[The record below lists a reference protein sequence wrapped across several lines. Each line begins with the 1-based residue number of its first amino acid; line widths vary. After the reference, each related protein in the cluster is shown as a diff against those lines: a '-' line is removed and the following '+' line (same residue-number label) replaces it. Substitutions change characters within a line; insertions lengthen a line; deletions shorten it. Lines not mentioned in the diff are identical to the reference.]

1 MVLGLAAE
9 PLHRWLGHVTHRPR
23 LSERGGLE
31 MLTSRIQARNLTESN
46 GARLAGAVSCVR
58 DNVVSSRPD
67 LRCPPAIPAIGG
79 GGMGD
84 RSAYKSPPPARRA
97 RLYDARLHERD
108 ACGIGFVADLHGRP
122 SRAMVERALCGLER
136 LRHRG
141 AVAAD
146 ARTGDGAGLLLPIDQ
161 EFYAA
166 PGGGNGRL
174 GLAMA
179 FLPAD
184 RDQAKA
190 AMVAIERALAAEGLE
205 LERWRTVP
213 VDPEA
218 LGDQA
223 RASMPA
229 IEQAVFRAP
238 GVDDEEAE
246 RRCLRAG
253 RRAVTDAHTAGAPLY
268 LASCS
273 TRTVT
278 YKALC
283 AADQLAAFYADLAD
297 ERLRAPFT
305 VFHQRYST
313 NTTPS
318 WERAQPFRFLCHNGE
333 INTLEG
339 NRAWMRAREGSLGAA
354 ALAGPDGADP
364 EELLRPV
371 LDPGGSDSAMLDNAV
386 ELLVR
391 GGRDVRHALAM
402 LVPAAVEHDPRA
414 SRELR
419 DFYRYHAC
427 LTEPWDGPA
436 GLVFTD
442 GRLVGATLDRNG
454 LRPLRYEVCEDG
466 LVVCASEVG
475 AIDLA
480 GHGAVR
486 RGRLGPGQML
496 CVDPNARRASATH
509 SSMGDRP
516 DEGDMRAAHARPAFA
531 GAGLQTDEDIKRAL
545 ASSRPWSRWLATH
558 LREASSGEPM
568 PAPEEDLTAAQVAF
582 GFTREL
588 ISTVLRPMATG
599 GKEPTASMGDDTP
612 PAPLA
617 ATLRPVSHF
626 LRQRFAQVTNPPID
640 HLRERHVLSRRTLL
654 GPRAALLAE
663 LPGAASLVE
672 LETFLLTPDGV
683 ERLLDATGLPR
694 DEAGQAGPVSG
705 HAAGGEPGAVLAF
718 TARALDASWP
728 VDDGPAGLR
737 AACRR
742 LGDEAEAAVR
752 DGAGLLVV
760 RDQAG
765 GDGSGRAPVPA
776 LLAIGAVQ
784 HRLVRAGLATRAS
797 LVADTCEPVDAH
809 HAAALLGYGAGA
821 ICPRLGL
828 ATAAGL
834 TKDGDTAA
842 AQARY
847 LHAVEEGVFKVMS
860 KMGISTLDSYRGAQI
875 FEAVGFDEL
884 GADVLARHAAAGAE
898 AARLDNPG
906 WFKHRPGGE
915 YHATNPEVMQAL
927 HHTVR
932 EDAEMRGSKRGAH
945 LLQQAVK
952 GGTFERYQH
961 FAKVV
966 NERRPAAL
974 RDLLEM
980 EPAGPPVPLD
990 EVEPAEGILR
1000 RFSTA
1005 AMSLGSLSPEAHES
1019 LAIALNRV
1027 GGRSNSGEGGEDPA
1041 RLGTERGSA
1050 IKQVA
1055 SGRFGVTPEYL
1066 ASAVEL
1072 QIKIA
1077 QGSKPGEGG
1086 QLPGHK
1092 VSRYIAKLRHTQPGV
1107 ALISPP
1113 PHHDIYSIEDLAQL
1127 VFDLKQANA
1136 SADVTVKLVAEA
1148 GVGTVAAGVVKS
1160 LADVVTISGTDGGT
1174 GASPLS
1180 SIKHGGAPWELGLAE
1195 TQQALVA
1202 NDLRSRCRVR
1212 VDGGLKTG
1220 RDVLLAALL
1229 GADEFGFGTAAL
1241 LAEGCL
1247 MVRTCHQDNCPVG
1260 IATQRPD
1267 LRAKFSG
1274 TPEMVVHYLEYVAQ
1288 EVRELLAGLG
1298 LRSLDEA
1305 VGRVDLLAQ
1314 RTTGDPRAD
1323 RLDLTPLLAAGEPGA
1338 PRAFVAPAPIQR
1350 PRSALGDRVFEEA
1363 MPGLIRGDLVHLSYP
1378 IANTDRSVG
1387 ARLGVAV
1394 GAAFGSRPPAGRAR
1408 IEFEGT
1414 AGQSFGAFLA
1424 PGIDLRLTGAVNDYA
1439 GKGMGG
1445 GRMVVRGPA
1454 DDAGDPVLI
1463 GNTALYGAT
1472 RGELFCAGRAGERFA
1487 VRNSGATA
1495 VVEGVGDHGGEYM
1508 TGGSVI
1514 VLGPVGRNLGAGM
1527 TGGELFLYDPDGSA
1541 LERLNDEL
1549 VLPHRPDEIEL
1560 VFLRE
1565 LVSAHAELTGSAV
1578 AAALLEDWEQAA
1590 TAFWRVAPRAE
1601 VAAIE
1606 RAHEGTA

>member
-1 MVLGLAAE
+1 
-9 PLHRWLGHVTHRPR
+9 
-23 LSERGGLE
+23 
-31 MLTSRIQARNLTESN
+31 
-46 GARLAGAVSCVR
+46 
-58 DNVVSSRPD
+58 
-67 LRCPPAIPAIGG
+67 
-79 GGMGD
+79 MGD
-84 RSAYKSPPPARRA
+84 RSDCSASRHRLPGRRTP
-97 RLYDARLHERD
+97 LYDARRDERD
-108 ACGIGFVADLHGRP
+108 ACGIGFVADVEGRW
-122 SRAMVERALCGLER
+122 SRDMVEHALCGLER

-146 ARTGDGAGLLLPIDQ
+146 ARTGDGAGLLLPLHQ
-161 EFYAA
+161 EFYAG
-166 PGGGNGRL
+166 PGHGPLPGPLAGPL
-174 GLAMA
+174 GIAMA

-184 RDQAKA
+184 AVQAKTA
-190 AMVAIERALAAEGLE
+190 RVALERALAAEGLQ
-205 LERWRTVP
+205 LERWRSVP

-223 RASMPA
+223 RASMPL
-229 IEQAVFRAP
+229 IEQALFRAP
-238 GVDDEEAE
+238 GRDGDQAE
-246 RRCLRAG
+246 RRCFRAG
-253 RRAVTDAHTAGAPLY
+253 RRATAEARAAGARLY

-297 ERLRAPFT
+297 ERLHAPF
-305 VFHQRYST
+305 VIFHQRYST

-339 NRAWMRAREGSLGAA
+339 NSAWMRAREGSLGAA
-354 ALAGPDGADP
+354 GLAGAGRHEGLGGADA

-371 LDPGGSDSAMLDNAV
+371 LDPDGSDSAMLDNAV

-402 LVPAAVEHDPRA
+402 LVPAAVEHDPA
-414 SRELR
+414 AGGELR

-442 GRLVGATLDRNG
+442 GLTVGATLDRNG
-454 LRPLRYEVCEDG
+454 LRPLRYDVCEDG
-466 LVVCASEVG
+466 LVVCASEAGPV
-475 AIDLA
+475 DLS
-480 GHGAVR
+480 GHGTVR
-486 RGRLGPGQML
+486 RGRLGPGQMI
-496 CVDPNARRASATH
+496 CVDPDS
-509 SSMGDRP
+509 
-516 DEGDMRAAHARPAFA
+516 
-531 GAGLQTDEDIKRAL
+531 GLETDADIKKAL
-545 ASSRPWSRWLATH
+545 AWSRPWGAWLSEH
-558 LREASSGEPM
+558 LRTAPQGDPL
-568 PAPEEDLTAAQVAF
+568 PAPEADLTAAQVAF

-588 ISTVLRPMATG
+588 ISTVLRPMTTS

-612 PAPLA
+612 PAVLA
-617 ATLRPVSHF
+617 VTLRPVSHF

-640 HLRERHVLSRRTLL
+640 HLRERHVLSKRTLL
-654 GPRAALLAE
+654 GPRAPLLAE
-663 LPGAASLVE
+663 LPEAASLVE
-672 LETFLLTPDGV
+672 LETFLLTPDGTG
-683 ERLLDATGLPR
+683 RLLGEGDPGRAAPLPFGARVLDATWP
-694 DEAGQAGPVSG
+694 AG
-705 HAAGGEPGAVLAF
+705 
-718 TARALDASWP
+718 
-728 VDDGPAGLR
+728 DGPAGLR

-752 DGAGLLVV
+752 EGNGLLVV
-760 RDQAG
+760 SDRAAVPG
-765 GDGSGRAPVPA
+765 GARAPVPA
-776 LLAIGAVQ
+776 LLAVGAVQ
-784 HRLVRAGLATRAS
+784 HRLVRAGLATGAS
-797 LVADTCEPVDAH
+797 LVADTGEPVDAH

-828 ATAAGL
+828 ATAAALAG
-834 TKDGDTAA
+834 DGDAATAQ

-847 LHAVEEGVFKVMS
+847 LKAVEEGVFKIMS

-875 FEAVGFDEL
+875 FEALGLGHEVVDTCFAGTASPLGGIGFDEL
-884 GADVLARHAAAGAE
+884 GEDVLARHAAAAAE
-898 AARLDNPG
+898 VARLENPG

-932 EDAEMRGSKRGAH
+932 GEDADLKGSRRGAH

-952 GGTFERYQH
+952 GGGFERYEH
-961 FAKVV
+961 FAKLV

-974 RDLLEM
+974 RDLLEVV
-980 EPAGPPVPLD
+980 PAGAPVPLD
-990 EVEPAEGILR
+990 EVEPAAGILR

-1027 GGRSNSGEGGEDPA
+1027 GGRSNSGEGGEDPV
-1041 RLGTERGSA
+1041 RFGTERNSA

-1066 ASAVEL
+1066 ASAAEL

-1092 VSRYIAKLRHTQPGV
+1092 ASPYIARLRHTQPGV

-1127 VFDLKQANA
+1127 VFDLKQANPG
-1136 SADVTVKLVAEA
+1136 ADVTVKLVAEA

-1160 LADVVTISGTDGGT
+1160 LADVVSISGADGGT

-1180 SIKHGGAPWELGLAE
+1180 SIKHAGAPWELGLAE
-1195 TQQALVA
+1195 AQQALRA
-1202 NDLRSRCRVR
+1202 NRLRSRVRLR

-1229 GADEFGFGTAAL
+1229 GADEYGFGTAAL

-1247 MVRTCHQDNCPVG
+1247 MVRTCHQDKCPVG
-1260 IATQRPD
+1260 IATQRED
-1267 LRAKFSG
+1267 LRAKFTG
-1274 TPEMVVHYLEYVAQ
+1274 TPEMVVSYLEYLA
-1288 EVRELLAGLG
+1288 EDVRRLLAWLG
-1298 LRSLDEA
+1298 LRGLDEA
-1305 VGRVDLLAQ
+1305 VGRVDLLRQ
-1314 RTTGDPRAD
+1314 RFTGDHRAD
-1323 RLDLTPLLAAGEPGA
+1323 KLDLAPLLDPGA
-1338 PRAFVAPAPIQR
+1338 GADGADGADGAGGDEGAGGAGAGPRRFVAADPTHAV
-1350 PRSALGDRVFEEA
+1350 RSALGDRVLA
-1363 MPGLIRGDLVHLSYP
+1363 DALPGLEAGDLVNLRYP
-1378 IANTDRSVG
+1378 IANTDRAVG

-1394 GAAFGSRPPAGRAR
+1394 AARYGSRPPAGRAR
-1408 IEFEGT
+1408 IEFEGV
-1414 AGQSFGAFLA
+1414 AGQSFAAFLG
-1424 PGIDLRLTGAVNDYA
+1424 PGVELRLLGPANDYVC
-1439 GKGMGG
+1439 KGMAG
-1445 GRMVVRGPA
+1445 GRVVIRPPRG
-1454 DDAGDPVLI
+1454 DAGAAVLV
-1463 GNTALYGAT
+1463 GNTVLYGAT
-1472 RGELFCAGRAGERFA
+1472 GGELFCAGRAGERFA

-1495 VVEGVGDHGGEYM
+1495 VVEGTGDHCCEYM
-1508 TGGSVI
+1508 TGGTV
-1514 VLGPVGRNLGAGM
+1514 VALGPVGRNVGAGM
-1527 TGGELFLYDPDGSA
+1527 TGGEVFVYDQGDGV
-1541 LERLNDEL
+1541 LERLNGEL
-1549 VLPHRPDEIEL
+1549 VLARRPGDLEL
-1560 VFLRE
+1560 VRLHE
-1565 LVSAHAELTGSAV
+1565 LIVAHAELTGSAV
-1578 AAALLEDWEQAA
+1578 AAEALAGWERAA
-1590 TAFWRVAPRAE
+1590 RSFWRVAPRDE

>member
-1 MVLGLAAE
+1 
-9 PLHRWLGHVTHRPR
+9 
-23 LSERGGLE
+23 
-31 MLTSRIQARNLTESN
+31 
-46 GARLAGAVSCVR
+46 
-58 DNVVSSRPD
+58 
-67 LRCPPAIPAIGG
+67 
-79 GGMGD
+79 MGD
-84 RSAYKSPPPARRA
+84 RSASRCPSPGWRA
-97 RLYDARLHERD
+97 PLYDARLHERD
-108 ACGIGFVADLHGRP
+108 ACGIGFVADLEGRP
-122 SRAMVERALCGLER
+122 SRAMVEHALAGLER

-161 EFYAA
+161 ELYAA
-166 PGGGNGRL
+166 PGGGRGPL

-184 RDQAKA
+184 RVQAKT
-190 AMVAIERALAAEGLE
+190 AMVAVERALAAEELE
-205 LERWRTVP
+205 LERWRAVP
-213 VDPEA
+213 LDPEA

-223 RASMPA
+223 RASMPV

-238 GVDDEEAE
+238 GGGAEEAE

-253 RRAVTDAHTAGAPLY
+253 RRAVADARAAGARLY

-297 ERLRAPFT
+297 DRLRAPFAI
-305 VFHQRYST
+305 FHQRYST

-339 NRAWMRAREGSLGAA
+339 NRAWMRAREGSLGAGG
-354 ALAGPDGADP
+354 LAGPDGTDP

-371 LDPGGSDSAMLDNAV
+371 LDPDGSDSAMLDNAV

-391 GGRDVRHALAM
+391 GGRDLRHALAM
-402 LVPAAVEHDPRA
+402 LVPAAAEHDRDA
-414 SRELR
+414 SDELR

-442 GRLVGATLDRNG
+442 GRVVGATLDRNG

-475 AIDLA
+475 AIDVA
-480 GHGAVR
+480 GHGKVR

-496 CVDPNARRASATH
+496 CVDP
-509 SSMGDRP
+509 
-516 DEGDMRAAHARPAFA
+516 E
-531 GAGLQTDEDIKRAL
+531 AGLQTDDDIKRAL
-545 ASSRPWSRWLATH
+545 ARKRPWSGWLAAH
-558 LREASSGEPM
+558 LRPAPSGEPL
-568 PAPEEDLTAAQVAF
+568 PASQDDLTAAQVAF

-588 ISTVLRPMATG
+588 ISTVLRPMAVD

-612 PAPLA
+612 PAVLA

-654 GPRAALLAE
+654 GPRAPLLAE
-663 LPGAASLVE
+663 LPEAARLVE

-683 ERLLDATGLPR
+683 ERLLEASRPGTAEALAFPARVLDAT
-694 DEAGQAGPVSG
+694 
-705 HAAGGEPGAVLAF
+705 
-718 TARALDASWP
+718 WP
-728 VDDGPAGLR
+728 VAEGPAGLR
-737 AACRR
+737 TACRR

-752 DGAGLLVV
+752 EGAGLLVV

-765 GDGSGRAPVPA
+765 GAGTGRAPVPA
-776 LLAIGAVQ
+776 LLAVGAVQ
-784 HRLVRAGLATRAS
+784 HRLVRAGLATAAS
-797 LVADTCEPVDAH
+797 LVVDTSEPVDAH

-828 ATAAGL
+828 AAAAGL
-834 TKDGDTAA
+834 AKDGDAAA

-875 FEAVGFDEL
+875 FEAVGLDAEVIGICFAGTASPLGGIGFDEL
-884 GADVLARHAAAGAE
+884 GEDVLARHAAAAAE
-898 AARLDNPG
+898 AVRLDNPG

-915 YHATNPEVMQAL
+915 YHATNPEVMQSL

-932 EDAEMRGSKRGAH
+932 DEDAELKGSRRGAH

-952 GGTFERYQH
+952 GGTFERYEH
-961 FAKVV
+961 FAKLV
-966 NERRPAAL
+966 NQRRPAAL
-974 RDLLEM
+974 RDLLEI
-980 EPAGPPVPLD
+980 EPAGPPAPLE

-1092 VSRYIAKLRHTQPGV
+1092 VSRYIAKLRYTQPGV

-1127 VFDLKQANA
+1127 VFDLKQANPG
-1136 SADVTVKLVAEA
+1136 ADVTVKLVAEA

-1160 LADVVTISGTDGGT
+1160 LADVVTISGADGGT

-1180 SIKHGGAPWELGLAE
+1180 SIKHAGAPWELGLAE
-1195 TQQALVA
+1195 TQQALRA
-1202 NDLRSRCRVR
+1202 NALRSRVRVR

-1229 GADEFGFGTAAL
+1229 GADEYGFGTAAL

-1260 IATQRPD
+1260 IATQRED
-1267 LRAKFSG
+1267 LRAKFTG
-1274 TPEMVVHYLEYVAQ
+1274 TPEMVVNYLEFVA
-1288 EVRELLAGLG
+1288 EELRRLLASLG

-1305 VGRVDLLAQ
+1305 IGRVDLLRQ
-1314 RTTGDPRAD
+1314 RSVGDPRAD
-1323 RLDLTPLLAAGEPGA
+1323 KLDLGPLLDPDGVDAAA
-1338 PRAFVAPAPIQR
+1338 PRRFVAPDPSHAI
-1350 PRSALGDRVFEEA
+1350 RSALGDRVAADAIGGLEA
-1363 MPGLIRGDLVHLSYP
+1363 GGLVSLRYP
-1378 IANTDRSVG
+1378 IANTDRAVG

-1394 GAAFGSRPPAGRAR
+1394 AGRYGSRPPAGRAR
-1408 IEFEGT
+1408 IEFTGT

-1424 PGIDLRLTGAVNDYA
+1424 PGIELRLEGEANDYV

-1445 GRMVVRGPA
+1445 GRLVIRPPA
-1454 DDAGDPVLI
+1454 GDAGEPVLV
-1463 GNTALYGAT
+1463 GNTVLYGAT
-1472 RGELFCAGRAGERFA
+1472 GGELFCAGRAGERFA

-1495 VVEGVGDHGGEYM
+1495 VIEGTGDHCCEYM
-1508 TGGSVI
+1508 TGGTVV

-1527 TGGELFLYDPDGSA
+1527 TGGEVFVHDQGGEV
-1541 LERLNDEL
+1541 LERLNGEL
-1549 VLPHRPDEIEL
+1549 VLARRSDDLEL
-1560 VFLRE
+1560 VRLRE
-1565 LVSAHAELTGSAV
+1565 LLVTHAELTGSAAA
-1578 AAALLEDWEQAA
+1578 AAALASWERAA
-1590 TAFWRVAPRAE
+1590 GSFWRVAPRDE

>member
-1 MVLGLAAE
+1 MGE
-9 PLHRWLGHVTHRPR
+9 
-23 LSERGGLE
+23 
-31 MLTSRIQARNLTESN
+31 
-46 GARLAGAVSCVR
+46 RLASGHT
-58 DNVVSSRPD
+58 
-67 LRCPPAIPAIGG
+67 
-79 GGMGD
+79 
-84 RSAYKSPPPARRA
+84 PARSHGP
-97 RLYDARLHERD
+97 LYHLRRDERD
-108 ACGIGFVADLHGRP
+108 ACGIGFVADAEGRW
-122 SRAMVERALCGLER
+122 SRAMVEHALHGLQC

-146 ARTGDGAGLLLPIDQ
+146 ARTGDGAGLLLPLHR
-161 EFYAA
+161 EFFAE
-166 PGGGNGRL
+166 PEDPPGRL

-179 FLPAD
+179 FLPAGGV
-184 RDQAKA
+184 QAKIA
-190 AMVAIERALAAEGLE
+190 RVAVERALAAEGLK
-205 LERWRTVP
+205 LLRWRAVP
-213 VDPEA
+213 VDPQA

-223 RASMPA
+223 RQSMPL
-229 IEQAVFRAP
+229 IEQAVFVAP
-238 GVDDEEAE
+238 EPPGDGPGAAAAGEAAE
-246 RRCLRAG
+246 RASFRAG
-253 RRAVTDAHTAGAPLY
+253 RRATRDARAGGAWLY

-273 TRTVT
+273 LRTVT

-283 AADQLAAFYADLAD
+283 AADQLAVFYADLAD
-297 ERLRAPFT
+297 ERLQAPF
-305 VFHQRYST
+305 VIFHQRYST

-339 NRAWMRAREGSLGAA
+339 NRAWMRAREGSLGAGH
-354 ALAGPDGADP
+354 LAGEDGLDP

-371 LDPGGSDSAMLDNAV
+371 LDPDGSDSAMLDNAV

-391 GGRDVRHALAM
+391 GGRDIRHALAM
-402 LVPAAVEHDPRA
+402 LVPAAVEHDKDA
-414 SRELR
+414 SPELR

-442 GRLVGATLDRNG
+442 GRRVGATLDRNG

-475 AIDLA
+475 AVDTR
-480 GHGAVR
+480 GHGTVR

-496 CVDPNARRASATH
+496 FVD
-509 SSMGDRP
+509 
-516 DEGDMRAAHARPAFA
+516 AAA
-531 GAGLQTDEDIKRAL
+531 GGLLTDGDIKREL
-545 ASSRPWSRWLATH
+545 AWRQPWSAWLAGR
-558 LREASSGEPM
+558 LLPASPGDP
-568 PAPEEDLTAAQVAF
+568 PPPPTADLAASQIAF

-617 ATLRPVSHF
+617 ATPRPVSHF

-654 GPRAALLAE
+654 GPRAPLLSE
-663 LPGAASLVE
+663 VPEAASLVE
-672 LETFLLTPDGV
+672 LPTFLITPSGLRALHSLA
-683 ERLLDATGLPR
+683 RLGTRTLDATWP
-694 DEAGQAGPVSG
+694 
-705 HAAGGEPGAVLAF
+705 AA
-718 TARALDASWP
+718 
-728 VDDGPAGLR
+728 DGPGGLR

-742 LGDEAEAAVR
+742 LGDEAEVAAR
-752 DGAGLLVV
+752 EGAGVLVLSDLAAEAD
-760 RDQAG
+760 R
-765 GDGSGRAPVPA
+765 GRAPVPA
-776 LLAIGAVQ
+776 LLALGAVQ
-784 HRLVRAGLATRAS
+784 HRLVRAGLATRSS
-797 LVADTCEPVDAH
+797 LVVDTGEPVDAH

-821 ICPRLGL
+821 ICPRLSL

-834 TKDGDTAA
+834 GKDGGAA
-842 AQARY
+842 GAQTSY

-875 FEAVGFDEL
+875 FEAVGLHAEVIEACFAGTASPLGGIGFDEL
-884 GADVLARHAAAGAE
+884 GADVLARLRAATAE
-898 AARLDNPG
+898 MARLENPG

-927 HHTVR
+927 HYTVR
-932 EDAEMRGSKRGAH
+932 GDETLLKGSKRGAH

-952 GGTFERYQH
+952 GGGFERYQH
-961 FAKVV
+961 FAKLV

-974 RDLLEM
+974 RDLLELM
-980 EPAGPPVPLD
+980 PAAPAVPLD
-990 EVEPAEGILR
+990 EVEPPAEIMR

-1005 AMSLGSLSPEAHES
+1005 AMSLGSLSPEAHEA

-1027 GGRSNSGEGGEDPA
+1027 GGRSNSGEGGEDQA
-1041 RLGTERGSA
+1041 RFGTERSSA

-1066 ASAVEL
+1066 ASAIEL

-1092 VSRYIAKLRHTQPGV
+1092 VSGYIAELRHTQPGV

-1136 SADVTVKLVAEA
+1136 GADVTVKLVAEA

-1160 LADVVTISGTDGGT
+1160 LADVVTISGADGGT

-1180 SIKHGGAPWELGLAE
+1180 SIKHAGTPWELGLAE
-1195 TQQALVA
+1195 TQQALRA
-1202 NDLRSRCRVR
+1202 NALRARVRVR

-1229 GADEFGFGTAAL
+1229 GADEYGFGTAAL
-1241 LAEGCL
+1241 LAQGCL

-1260 IATQRPD
+1260 IATQRED
-1267 LRAKFSG
+1267 LRAKFTG
-1274 TPEMVVHYLEYVAQ
+1274 TPEMVVSYLEYVAE
-1288 EVRELLAGLG
+1288 EVRRLLASLG

-1305 VGRVDLLAQ
+1305 IGRVDLLRQ
-1314 RTTGDPRAD
+1314 RMSGDARAD
-1323 RLDLTPLLAAGEPGA
+1323 KLDLSPLLELGEGVDEFS
-1338 PRAFVAPAPIQR
+1338 PRRFVAPDPSQVV
-1350 PRSALGDRVFEEA
+1350 RSALGDRVA
-1363 MPGLIRGDLVHLSYP
+1363 ADALPGLEAGDLVNLRYP
-1378 IANTDRSVG
+1378 IANTDR
-1387 ARLGVAV
+1387 AV
-1394 GAAFGSRPPAGRAR
+1394 GASLGVGIGARYGSRPPAGRAR
-1408 IEFEGT
+1408 IEFEGV
-1414 AGQSFGAFLA
+1414 AGQSFGAFLG
-1424 PGIDLRLTGAVNDYA
+1424 PGVELRLVGSANDYV

-1445 GRMVVRGPA
+1445 GRIVIRPPDG
-1454 DDAGDPVLI
+1454 DAGEPVLV
-1463 GNTALYGAT
+1463 GNTVLYGAT
-1472 RGELFCAGRAGERFA
+1472 RGELFCAGWAGERFA

-1495 VVEGVGDHGGEYM
+1495 VIEGTGDHCCEYM
-1508 TGGSVI
+1508 TGGTVV
-1514 VLGPVGRNLGAGM
+1514 VLGPVGSNVGAGM
-1527 TGGELFLYDPDGSA
+1527 TGGELFLYDPDGGA
-1541 LERLNDEL
+1541 LERLNEEL
-1549 VLPHRPDEIEL
+1549 VLAHRPDDIEL
-1560 VFLRE
+1560 VYLRE
-1565 LVSAHAELTGSAV
+1565 LIVAHAELTGSAV
-1578 AAALLEDWEQAA
+1578 AAEVLADWERAVRSI
-1590 TAFWRVAPRAE
+1590 WRVAPRDE

>member
-1 MVLGLAAE
+1 
-9 PLHRWLGHVTHRPR
+9 
-23 LSERGGLE
+23 
-31 MLTSRIQARNLTESN
+31 
-46 GARLAGAVSCVR
+46 
-58 DNVVSSRPD
+58 
-67 LRCPPAIPAIGG
+67 
-79 GGMGD
+79 MGD
-84 RSAYKSPPPARRA
+84 RLGSRDSPSHCRRP
-97 RLYDARLHERD
+97 LYDPRRDERD
-108 ACGIGFVADLHGRP
+108 ACGIGFVADLEGRS
-122 SRAMVERALCGLER
+122 SRAMVEHALHGLEC

-146 ARTGDGAGLLLPIDQ
+146 ARTGDGAGLLLPLHR
-161 EFYAA
+161 ELFAE
-166 PGGGNGRL
+166 PGDRPGQL

-184 RDQAKA
+184 KVQAKTARA
-190 AMVAIERALAAEGLE
+190 ALERALAAEGLE
-205 LERWRTVP
+205 LLRWRAVP

-223 RASMPA
+223 RRSMPV
-229 IEQAVFRAP
+229 IEQAVFVAP
-238 GVDDEEAE
+238 DEDDEAAE
-246 RRCLRAG
+246 RRCFRVG
-253 RRAVTDAHTAGAPLY
+253 RRATRDARAGGASLY

-273 TRTVT
+273 LRTVT

-283 AADQLAAFYADLAD
+283 AADQLASFYADLAD
-297 ERLRAPFT
+297 ERLQAPF
-305 VFHQRYST
+305 VIFHQRYST
-313 NTTPS
+313 NTMPS

-354 ALAGPDGADP
+354 HLGGQDGLDP

-371 LDPGGSDSAMLDNAV
+371 LDPDGSDSAMLDNAV

-391 GGRDVRHALAM
+391 GGRDIRHTLAM
-402 LVPAAVEHDPRA
+402 LVPAAVEQDPEA
-414 SRELR
+414 STELR

-475 AIDLA
+475 AVDTS
-480 GHGAVR
+480 GHGTVR

-496 CVDPNARRASATH
+496 CVDP
-509 SSMGDRP
+509 D
-516 DEGDMRAAHARPAFA
+516 A
-531 GAGLQTDEDIKRAL
+531 GGLLTDVDIKQAL
-545 ASSRPWSRWLATH
+545 ASRRPWSAWLGEHLSPGAPGDPLTSLPATDPT
-558 LREASSGEPM
+558 AS
-568 PAPEEDLTAAQVAF
+568 QVTF
-582 GFTREL
+582 GFTREV
-588 ISTVLRPMATG
+588 ISMVLRPMAMG

-617 ATLRPVSHF
+617 ATVRPVSHF

-640 HLRERHVLSRRTLL
+640 HLRERHVLSKRTLL
-654 GPRAALLAE
+654 GPRAPLLSE
-663 LPGAASLVE
+663 LPEAARLIE
-672 LETFLLTPDGV
+672 LPTFLLTPDGL
-683 ERLLDATGLPR
+683 ERLQDPGGRMGLRTLDATWPAAEG
-694 DEAGQAGPVSG
+694 AG
-705 HAAGGEPGAVLAF
+705 
-718 TARALDASWP
+718 
-728 VDDGPAGLR
+728 GLR

-742 LGDEAEAAVR
+742 LGDEAEAAAEE
-752 DGAGLLVV
+752 GAGLLVIS
-760 RDQAG
+760 
-765 GDGSGRAPVPA
+765 DGSAERDPERAPVPA
-776 LLAIGAVQ
+776 LIAVGAVQ
-784 HRLVRAGLATRAS
+784 HRLVRAGLATRLS
-797 LVADTCEPVDAH
+797 LLVDTGEPVDAH
-809 HAAALLGYGAGA
+809 HAAALLGYGAEA
-821 ICPRLGL
+821 ISPRLAL

-834 TKDGDTAA
+834 GKDGDATAA
-842 AQARY
+842 QSRY

-875 FEAVGFDEL
+875 FEAVGLDAEVIETCFAGTSSPLGGVGFDEL
-884 GADVLARHAAAGAE
+884 GEDVLAHLRAATAE
-898 AARLDNPG
+898 MARLENPG

-927 HHTVR
+927 HYTVR
-932 EDAEMRGSKRGAH
+932 GDEAVLKGSKRGAH
-945 LLQQAVK
+945 LLQQAVR
-952 GGTFERYQH
+952 GGGFERYQH
-961 FAKVV
+961 FAKLV
-966 NERRPAAL
+966 NERRAAAL

-980 EPAGPPVPLD
+980 VPAGPPVPVE
-990 EVEPAEGILR
+990 EVEPAAEILC

-1005 AMSLGSLSPEAHES
+1005 AMSLGSLSPEAHET

-1041 RLGTERGSA
+1041 RFDSERSSA

-1066 ASAVEL
+1066 AAAVEL

-1092 VSRYIAKLRHTQPGV
+1092 VSGYIARLRHTQPGV

-1136 SADVTVKLVAEA
+1136 GADVTVKLVAEA

-1160 LADVVTISGTDGGT
+1160 LADVVTISGADGGT

-1180 SIKHGGAPWELGLAE
+1180 SIKHAGAPWELGLAE
-1195 TQQALVA
+1195 TQQALRA
-1202 NDLRSRCRVR
+1202 NGLRARVRVR

-1220 RDVLLAALL
+1220 RDLLLAALL
-1229 GADEFGFGTAAL
+1229 GADEYGFGTAAL

-1260 IATQRPD
+1260 IATQRED
-1267 LRAKFSG
+1267 LRAKFTG
-1274 TPEMVVHYLEYVAQ
+1274 TPEMVVNYLEYVA
-1288 EVRELLAGLG
+1288 EEARHLLASLG
-1298 LRSLDEA
+1298 LRGLDEA
-1305 VGRVDLLAQ
+1305 IGRVDLLRQ
-1314 RTTGDPRAD
+1314 RPTGDPRAD
-1323 RLDLTPLLAAGEPGA
+1323 KLDLSPLLDLGPGVDESS
-1338 PRAFVAPAPIQR
+1338 PRHFVAPDPSQIV
-1350 PRSALGDRVFEEA
+1350 RSELGDRVA
-1363 MPGLIRGDLVHLSYP
+1363 ADALPGLEAGDLVNLHYP
-1378 IANTDRSVG
+1378 IANTDRAVG
-1387 ARLGVAV
+1387 ARLGVGI
-1394 GAAFGSRPPAGRAR
+1394 GARYGSCPPMGRAR
-1408 IEFEGT
+1408 IEFEGV

-1424 PGIDLRLTGAVNDYA
+1424 PGVELRLVGSANDYV

-1445 GRMVVRGPA
+1445 GRIVIRPPD
-1454 DDAGDPVLI
+1454 DDAGSPVLV
-1463 GNTALYGAT
+1463 GNTVLYGAT
-1472 RGELFCAGRAGERFA
+1472 RGELFCAGWAGERFA

-1495 VVEGVGDHGGEYM
+1495 VIEGTGDHCCEYM
-1508 TGGSVI
+1508 TGGTVV
-1514 VLGPVGRNLGAGM
+1514 VLGPMGRNVGAGM
-1527 TGGELFLYDPDGSA
+1527 TGGELFVYDRDGSA

-1549 VLPHRPDEIEL
+1549 VLARRPDDIEL
-1560 VFLRE
+1560 VYLRE
-1565 LVSAHAELTGSAV
+1565 LIVAHAELTGSAV
-1578 AAALLEDWEQAA
+1578 AAEVLADWEQAVRRL
-1590 TAFWRVAPRAE
+1590 WRVAPRDE

>member
-1 MVLGLAAE
+1 
-9 PLHRWLGHVTHRPR
+9 
-23 LSERGGLE
+23 
-31 MLTSRIQARNLTESN
+31 
-46 GARLAGAVSCVR
+46 
-58 DNVVSSRPD
+58 
-67 LRCPPAIPAIGG
+67 
-79 GGMGD
+79 MGD
-84 RSAYKSPPPARRA
+84 RSACTSPAPARRA
-97 RLYDARLHERD
+97 PLYDARLHERD

-122 SRAMVERALCGLER
+122 SRAMVEHALEGLER

-166 PGGGNGRL
+166 PVQGKGPL

-184 RDQAKA
+184 RDQAKT
-190 AMVAIERALAAEGLE
+190 AMVAVERALVAEGLE
-205 LERWRTVP
+205 LERWRPVP

-238 GVDDEEAE
+238 GASDEEAE

-253 RRAVTDAHTAGAPLY
+253 RRAVADGRAAGAHLY

-283 AADQLAAFYADLAD
+283 AADQLAAFYTDLAD
-297 ERLRAPFT
+297 ERLRAPFAI
-305 VFHQRYST
+305 FHQRYST

-354 ALAGPDGADP
+354 ALAGPDGTDP
-364 EELLRPV
+364 EGLLRPV
-371 LDPGGSDSAMLDNAV
+371 LDPDGSDSAMLDNAV

-391 GGRDVRHALAM
+391 GGRDVRHALTM
-402 LVPAAVEHDPRA
+402 LVPAAVEQDPEA
-414 SRELR
+414 SDELR

-442 GRLVGATLDRNG
+442 GRVVGATLDRNG

-475 AIDLA
+475 AIDVA

-496 CVDPNARRASATH
+496 CVNPNAGRASAMD
-509 SSMGDRP
+509 SSTA
-516 DEGDMRAAHARPAFA
+516 DEPEDGSMRAAHVRPAFA
-531 GAGLQTDEDIKRAL
+531 DAGLQTDVDIKEAL
-545 ASSRPWSRWLATH
+545 ARSRPWSDWLAAH
-558 LREASSGEPM
+558 LRAAPLGEPM
-568 PAPEEDLTAAQVAF
+568 PVPEEDLTAAQVAF

-612 PAPLA
+612 PAVLA
-617 ATLRPVSHF
+617 ATARPVSHY

-640 HLRERHVLSRRTLL
+640 HLRERHVLSKRTLL
-654 GPRAALLAE
+654 GPRSPLLSE
-663 LPGAASLVE
+663 LPEAARLIE

-683 ERLLDATGLPR
+683 ERLLEMA
-694 DEAGQAGPVSG
+694 
-705 HAAGGEPGAVLAF
+705 AAGRPGTEAAAAGRLPF
-718 TARALDASWP
+718 TARVLDATWP
-728 VDDGPAGLR
+728 VDEGPAGLR

-742 LGDEAEAAVR
+742 LGDEAAAAVR
-752 DGAGLLVV
+752 GGAGLLVV
-760 RDQAG
+760 RDHAG

-784 HRLVRAGLATRAS
+784 HRLVRAGLATAAS

-828 ATAAGL
+828 ATAASL
-834 TKDGDTAA
+834 AKDGDAAA

-875 FEAVGFDEL
+875 FEAVGLDAEVVGVCFAGTASPLGGIGFDEL
-884 GADVLARHAAAGAE
+884 GEDVLARHAAAGAE
-898 AARLDNPG
+898 AVRLDNPG

-932 EDAEMRGSKRGAH
+932 EDAELRGSKRGAH

-961 FAKVV
+961 FAKLV

-974 RDLLEM
+974 RDLLAV
-980 EPAGPPVPLD
+980 EPAGPPLPLD
-990 EVEPAEGILR
+990 EVEPAAGILR

-1041 RLGTERGSA
+1041 RLGTERTSA

-1092 VSRYIAKLRHTQPGV
+1092 VSRYIAKLRYTQPGV

-1127 VFDLKQANA
+1127 VFDLKQANPG
-1136 SADVTVKLVAEA
+1136 ADVTVKLVAEA

-1160 LADVVTISGTDGGT
+1160 LADVVTISGADGGT

-1180 SIKHGGAPWELGLAE
+1180 SIKHAGAPWELGLAE
-1195 TQQALVA
+1195 TQQALRV
-1202 NDLRSRCRVR
+1202 NGLRSRVRVR

-1229 GADEFGFGTAAL
+1229 GADEYGFGTAAL

-1260 IATQRPD
+1260 IATQRED
-1267 LRAKFSG
+1267 LRAKFTG
-1274 TPEMVVHYLEYVAQ
+1274 TPEMVVHYLEFVA
-1288 EVRELLAGLG
+1288 EELRRLLASLG

-1305 VGRVDLLAQ
+1305 IGRVDLLRQ
-1314 RTTGDPRAD
+1314 RPTGDPRAD
-1323 RLDLTPLLAAGEPGA
+1323 KLDLGPLLEPGDGVGAGA
-1338 PRAFVAPAPIQR
+1338 PRRFVAPD
-1350 PRSALGDRVFEEA
+1350 RSQTIHSPLGDRVAAEA
-1363 MPGLIRGDLVHLSYP
+1363 IGGLEAGDLVHLRYP
-1378 IANTDRSVG
+1378 IANTDRAVG
-1387 ARLGVAV
+1387 ARLGVAI
-1394 GAAFGSRPPAGRAR
+1394 ASRYGTGTPSGRAR
-1408 IEFEGT
+1408 IEFAGT

-1424 PGIDLRLTGAVNDYA
+1424 AGVELRLEGPANDYV

-1445 GRMVVRGPA
+1445 GRLVIRPPA
-1454 DDAGDPVLI
+1454 GDAGEPVLV

-1472 RGELFCAGRAGERFA
+1472 GGELFCAGRAGERFA

-1495 VVEGVGDHGGEYM
+1495 VIEGTGDHCCEYM
-1508 TGGSVI
+1508 TGGTVV

-1527 TGGELFLYDPDGSA
+1527 TGGEVFLWDQADSA
-1541 LERLNDEL
+1541 PERLNGEL
-1549 VLPHRPDEIEL
+1549 VLARRPDDVEL
-1560 VFLRE
+1560 VRLRE
-1565 LVSAHAELTGSAV
+1565 LIVTHAELTGSAV
-1578 AAALLEDWEQAA
+1578 AAAVLAGWDRAA
-1590 TAFWRVAPRAE
+1590 GSFWRVAPRDE

>member
-1 MVLGLAAE
+1 
-9 PLHRWLGHVTHRPR
+9 
-23 LSERGGLE
+23 
-31 MLTSRIQARNLTESN
+31 
-46 GARLAGAVSCVR
+46 
-58 DNVVSSRPD
+58 
-67 LRCPPAIPAIGG
+67 
-79 GGMGD
+79 MGD
-84 RSAYKSPPPARRA
+84 RSDGMYSPRTRPAP
-97 RLYDARLHERD
+97 LYDPRLHERD

-122 SRAMVERALCGLER
+122 SRAMVEHALCGLER

-161 EFYAA
+161 EYYGA
-166 PGGGNGRL
+166 PGEGPV

-184 RDQAKA
+184 RDQAKT
-190 AMVAIERALAAEGLE
+190 AMVAVERALAAEGLE

-213 VDPEA
+213 VDPDA

-238 GVDDEEAE
+238 EADAEEAE

-253 RRAVTDAHTAGAPLY
+253 RRAVADARAAGASLY

-297 ERLRAPFT
+297 ERLRAPF
-305 VFHQRYST
+305 VIFHQRYST
-313 NTTPS
+313 NTAPS

-339 NRAWMRAREGSLGAA
+339 NRAWMRARGGRLGAGE
-354 ALAGPDGADP
+354 LAGRDGTDP

-371 LDPGGSDSAMLDNAV
+371 LDPDGSDSAMLDNAV

-402 LVPAAVEHDPRA
+402 LVPAAVEHDPEA
-414 SRELR
+414 SDELR

-442 GRLVGATLDRNG
+442 GRVVGATLDRNG
-454 LRPLRYEVCEDG
+454 LRPLRYEVCDDG

-480 GHGAVR
+480 GRGAVR

-496 CVDPNARRASATH
+496 CVDPSA
-509 SSMGDRP
+509 GV
-516 DEGDMRAAHARPAFA
+516 
-531 GAGLQTDEDIKRAL
+531 GLQTDVDIKQAL
-545 ASSRPWSRWLATH
+545 ARSRPWSDWLAAH
-558 LREASSGEPM
+558 LRAAPSGEPM
-568 PAPEEDLTAAQVAF
+568 AAPAEDLTAAQVAF

-617 ATLRPVSHF
+617 ATLRPVGHF

-640 HLRERHVLSRRTLL
+640 HLRERHVLSKRTLL
-654 GPRAALLAE
+654 GPRSPLLAE
-663 LPGAASLVE
+663 LPEAARLVE
-672 LETFLLTPDGV
+672 LETFLLYPDGV
-683 ERLLDATGLPR
+683 ERLLEAAGPLADGAPAAAALPFAARVLDAT
-694 DEAGQAGPVSG
+694 
-705 HAAGGEPGAVLAF
+705 
-718 TARALDASWP
+718 WP
-728 VDDGPAGLR
+728 VAEGPAGLR

-752 DGAGLLVV
+752 AGAGLLVV
-760 RDQAG
+760 RDRAG
-765 GDGSGRAPVPA
+765 GDGSGRTPVPA

-784 HRLVRAGLATRAS
+784 HRLVRAGLATAAS

-809 HAAALLGYGAGA
+809 LAAALLGYGAGA

-834 TKDGDTAA
+834 ARDGDPAA
-842 AQARY
+842 AQVRY

-875 FEAVGFDEL
+875 FEAVGLDAEVVGVCFAGTASPLGGIGFDEL
-884 GADVLARHAAAGAE
+884 GEDVLTRHAAAAAE
-898 AARLDNPG
+898 AVRLENPG

-915 YHATNPEVMQAL
+915 YHATNPEVMQAM

-952 GGTFERYQH
+952 GGAFERYQH
-961 FAKVV
+961 FAKLV

-974 RDLLEM
+974 RDLLEL
-980 EPAGPPVPLD
+980 EPAGPPVPLE

-1092 VSRYIAKLRHTQPGV
+1092 VSRYIAQLRHTQPGV

-1127 VFDLKQANA
+1127 VFDLKQANPD
-1136 SADVTVKLVAEA
+1136 ADVTVKLVAEA

-1160 LADVVTISGTDGGT
+1160 LADVVTISGADGGT

-1180 SIKHGGAPWELGLAE
+1180 SIKHAGSPWELGLAE
-1195 TQQALVA
+1195 TQQALRV
-1202 NDLRSRCRVR
+1202 NGLRSRVRVR

-1229 GADEFGFGTAAL
+1229 GADEYGFGTAAL

-1260 IATQRPD
+1260 IATQRED
-1267 LRAKFSG
+1267 LRAKFTG
-1274 TPEMVVHYLEYVAQ
+1274 TPDMVVNYLEFVA
-1288 EVRELLAGLG
+1288 EELRRLLASLG

-1305 VGRVDLLAQ
+1305 IGRVDLLRQ
-1314 RTTGDPRAD
+1314 RPVGDPRAD
-1323 RLDLTPLLAAGEPGA
+1323 KLDLGPLLDPGEGVDAGA
-1338 PRAFVAPAPIQR
+1338 PRRFVARDPSHAI
-1350 PRSALGDRVFEEA
+1350 RSPLGDQVTA
-1363 MPGLIRGDLVHLSYP
+1363 DAIGGLEGGDLVHLRYP
-1378 IANTDRSVG
+1378 IANTDRAVG
-1387 ARLGVAV
+1387 ARLGVAI
-1394 GAAFGSRPPAGRAR
+1394 ASRYGSRPPAGRAR
-1408 IEFEGT
+1408 IELTGT

-1424 PGIDLRLTGAVNDYA
+1424 SGVELRLEGSANDYV

-1445 GRMVVRGPA
+1445 GRLVIRPPA
-1454 DDAGDPVLI
+1454 GDAGDPVLL
-1463 GNTALYGAT
+1463 GNTVLYGAT
-1472 RGELFCAGRAGERFA
+1472 GGELFCAGKAGERFA

-1495 VVEGVGDHGGEYM
+1495 VVEGTGDHCCEYM
-1508 TGGSVI
+1508 TGGTVV

-1527 TGGELFLYDPDGSA
+1527 TGGEVFLHDQGERVPD
-1541 LERLNDEL
+1541 RLNREL
-1549 VLPHRPDEIEL
+1549 VLARRLDDLEL
-1560 VFLRE
+1560 VRLRE
-1565 LVSAHAELTGSAV
+1565 LIVTHAELTGSTAA
-1578 AAALLEDWEQAA
+1578 AAALASWDRAA
-1590 TAFWRVAPRAE
+1590 SSFWRVAPRDE

>member
-1 MVLGLAAE
+1 
-9 PLHRWLGHVTHRPR
+9 
-23 LSERGGLE
+23 
-31 MLTSRIQARNLTESN
+31 
-46 GARLAGAVSCVR
+46 
-58 DNVVSSRPD
+58 
-67 LRCPPAIPAIGG
+67 
-79 GGMGD
+79 MGD
-84 RSAYKSPPPARRA
+84 RSAPQHRSSDRRVS
-97 RLYDARLHERD
+97 LYDARRDERD
-108 ACGIGFVADLHGRP
+108 ACGIGFVADLQGRWG
-122 SRAMVERALCGLER
+122 RDIVEHALHGLER

-146 ARTGDGAGLLLPIDQ
+146 ARTGDGAGLLLPLHR
-161 EFYAA
+161 ELYAA
-166 PGGGNGRL
+166 PGAGAGAGPL
-174 GLAMA
+174 GVAMA
-179 FLPAD
+179 FLPTD
-184 RDQAKA
+184 TVQAKTA
-190 AMVAIERALAAEGLE
+190 RVAVERALAAEGLR
-205 LERWRTVP
+205 LERWRAVP
-213 VDPEA
+213 VDPDA
-218 LGDQA
+218 LGDGA
-223 RASMPA
+223 RSSMPL

-238 GVDDEEAE
+238 DLGAEEAE
-246 RRCLRAG
+246 RRCFRAG
-253 RRAVTDAHTAGAPLY
+253 RRASAEARAAGAHLY

-273 TRTVT
+273 TRTIT

-283 AADQLAAFYADLAD
+283 AADQLAVFYTDLAD
-297 ERLRAPFT
+297 QRLRAPFAI
-305 VFHQRYST
+305 FHQRYST

-339 NRAWMRAREGSLGAA
+339 NRAWMRAREGDLGAGG
-354 ALAGPDGADP
+354 LAGPDGLDA

-371 LDPGGSDSAMLDNAV
+371 LDPDGSDSAMLDNAV

-391 GGRDVRHALAM
+391 GGRDLRHALAV
-402 LVPAAVEHDPRA
+402 LVPAAVEHDPA
-414 SRELR
+414 AGDELR

-442 GRLVGATLDRNG
+442 GSVVGATLDRNG

-475 AIDLA
+475 AVDLR

-496 CVDPNARRASATH
+496 CVDPD
-509 SSMGDRP
+509 G
-516 DEGDMRAAHARPAFA
+516 
-531 GAGLQTDEDIKRAL
+531 GLQLDADIKQTL
-545 ASSRPWSRWLATH
+545 ASSRPWSAWLAEH
-558 LREASSGEPM
+558 LRTASQGDPL
-568 PAPEEDLTAAQVAF
+568 PAPEADLTAAQVAF

-588 ISTVLRPMATG
+588 ITTVLRPMATG

-617 ATLRPVSHF
+617 VTLRPVSHF

-640 HLRERHVLSRRTLL
+640 HLRERHVLSKRTLL
-654 GPRAALLAE
+654 GPRAPLLTE
-663 LPGAASLVE
+663 LPEAARLVE

-683 ERLLDATGLPR
+683 ERLLGARPGAGGALSFGTHVLDATWP
-694 DEAGQAGPVSG
+694 
-705 HAAGGEPGAVLAF
+705 AA
-718 TARALDASWP
+718 
-728 VDDGPAGLR
+728 DGPAGLR
-737 AACRR
+737 AACQR

-752 DGAGLLVV
+752 EGGGLLVV
-760 RDQAG
+760 SDRAVGPG
-765 GDGSGRAPVPA
+765 GERAPVPA
-776 LLAIGAVQ
+776 LLAVGAVQ

-797 LVADTCEPVDAH
+797 LVADTGEPVDAH

-834 TKDGDTAA
+834 AKDGDAA
-842 AQARY
+842 GAQARY

-875 FEAVGFDEL
+875 FEAVGLGAEVIDTCFTGTASPLGGIGFDEL
-884 GADVLARHAAAGAE
+884 GEDVLARHRAAAGE
-898 AARLDNPG
+898 AARLENPG

-915 YHATNPEVMQAL
+915 YHATNPEVMQSL

-932 EDAEMRGSKRGAH
+932 GEDAELKGSKRGAH

-952 GGTFERYQH
+952 GGGFERYEH
-961 FAKVV
+961 FAKLV

-974 RDLLEM
+974 RDLLAVEA
-980 EPAGPPVPLD
+980 AGPPVPLD
-990 EVEPAEGILR
+990 EVEPAAGILR

-1005 AMSLGSLSPEAHES
+1005 AMSLGSLSPEAHET

-1041 RLGTERGSA
+1041 RFGTERSSA

-1066 ASAVEL
+1066 ASATEL

-1092 VSRYIAKLRHTQPGV
+1092 VSSYIAKLRHTQPGV

-1127 VFDLKQANA
+1127 VFDLKQANPG
-1136 SADVTVKLVAEA
+1136 ADVTVKLVAEA

-1160 LADVVTISGTDGGT
+1160 LADVVTISGADGGT

-1180 SIKHGGAPWELGLAE
+1180 SIKHAGGPWELGLAE
-1195 TQQALVA
+1195 TQQALRA
-1202 NDLRSRCRVR
+1202 NGLRSRVRVR

-1229 GADEFGFGTAAL
+1229 GADEYGFGTAAL

-1260 IATQRPD
+1260 IATQRED
-1267 LRAKFSG
+1267 LRAKFTG
-1274 TPEMVVHYLEYVAQ
+1274 TPEMVVSYLEYLA
-1288 EVRELLAGLG
+1288 EDVRRLLASLG
-1298 LRSLDEA
+1298 LRRLDEA
-1305 VGRVDLLAQ
+1305 VGRVDLLRQ
-1314 RTTGDPRAD
+1314 RSTGDHRAD
-1323 RLDLTPLLAAGEPGA
+1323 QLDLAPLLDPGA
-1338 PRAFVAPAPIQR
+1338 GVDEAAPRRFVAPDPGHAA
-1350 PRSALGDRVFEEA
+1350 RSALGDRVLA
-1363 MPGLIRGDLVHLSYP
+1363 DALPGLEAGDLVNLHYP
-1378 IANTDRSVG
+1378 IANTDRTVG

-1394 GAAFGSRPPAGRAR
+1394 AARYGSRPPAGRAR
-1408 IEFEGT
+1408 IEFEGV
-1414 AGQSFGAFLA
+1414 AGQSFAAFLG
-1424 PGIDLRLTGAVNDYA
+1424 PGVELRLAGSANDYV
-1439 GKGMGG
+1439 GKGMAG
-1445 GRMVVRGPA
+1445 GRVVIRPPDG
-1454 DDAGDPVLI
+1454 DAGAPVLL
-1463 GNTALYGAT
+1463 GNTVLYGAT
-1472 RGELFCAGRAGERFA
+1472 GGELFCAGRAGERFA

-1495 VVEGVGDHGGEYM
+1495 VVEGTGDHCCEYM
-1508 TGGSVI
+1508 TGGTV
-1514 VLGPVGRNLGAGM
+1514 VALGPVGRNIGAGM
-1527 TGGELFLYDPDGSA
+1527 TGGEVFVYEQGGPGGHGGHDEHDDGV

-1549 VLPHRPDEIEL
+1549 VVARRPGDLEL
-1560 VFLRE
+1560 VRLRE
-1565 LVSAHAELTGSAV
+1565 LVTAHAELTGSAV
-1578 AAALLEDWEQAA
+1578 AAEALAGWDRAA
-1590 TAFWRVAPRAE
+1590 HSFWRVAPRDE

>member
-1 MVLGLAAE
+1 
-9 PLHRWLGHVTHRPR
+9 
-23 LSERGGLE
+23 
-31 MLTSRIQARNLTESN
+31 
-46 GARLAGAVSCVR
+46 
-58 DNVVSSRPD
+58 
-67 LRCPPAIPAIGG
+67 
-79 GGMGD
+79 MGD
-84 RSAYKSPPPARRA
+84 RSARTSPSPARRA
-97 RLYDARLHERD
+97 QLYDARLHERD

-122 SRAMVERALCGLER
+122 SRAMVDHALCGLER

-146 ARTGDGAGLLLPIDQ
+146 ARTGDGAGLLLPIDA
-161 EFYAA
+161 EFYAI
-166 PGGGNGRL
+166 PGRGHGRL
-174 GLAMA
+174 GIAMA
-179 FLPAD
+179 FVPAD

-213 VDPEA
+213 VDPDA

-223 RASMPA
+223 RTAMPV

-238 GVDDEEAE
+238 GADDEEAE

-253 RRAVTDAHTAGAPLY
+253 RRAVADARAAGASLY

-297 ERLRAPFT
+297 QRLRAPFAI
-305 VFHQRYST
+305 FHQRYST

-354 ALAGPDGADP
+354 ELTGPDGCDP

-371 LDPGGSDSAMLDNAV
+371 LDPDGSDSAMLDNAV

-402 LVPAAVEHDPRA
+402 LVPAAAEHDPDA
-414 SRELR
+414 SEALR

-442 GRLVGATLDRNG
+442 GRVVGATLDRNG

-475 AIDLA
+475 AIDLS

-496 CVDPNARRASATH
+496 CV
-509 SSMGDRP
+509 GP
-516 DEGDMRAAHARPAFA
+516 DD
-531 GAGLQTDEDIKRAL
+531 GLQTDADIKEAL
-545 ASSRPWSRWLATH
+545 AGSRPWSDWLAAH
-558 LREASSGEPM
+558 LRQAPSGEPV
-568 PAPEEDLTAAQVAF
+568 PPPEEDLTAAQVAF

-588 ISTVLRPMATG
+588 VSTVLRPMATG

-612 PAPLA
+612 PAPMA

-654 GPRAALLAE
+654 GPRAPLLAE
-663 LPGAASLVE
+663 LPDAASLVE

-683 ERLLDATGLPR
+683 ERLL
-694 DEAGQAGPVSG
+694 
-705 HAAGGEPGAVLAF
+705 AAGGAGGASAEPAAPLPFA
-718 TARALDASWP
+718 ARVLDASWA
-728 VDDGPAGLR
+728 VEEGPAGLR

-752 DGAGLLVV
+752 DGAGLLVI

-765 GDGSGRAPVPA
+765 GDGSQRAAVPT
-776 LLAIGAVQ
+776 LLAVGAVQ
-784 HRLVRAGLATRAS
+784 HRLVRAGLATAAS

-809 HAAALLGYGAGA
+809 HAAALLGFGAGA

-834 TKDGDTAA
+834 TKDGDAAA

-875 FEAVGFDEL
+875 FEAFGLDPEVVSVCFAGTASPLGGIGFDEL
-884 GADVLARHAAAGAE
+884 GADVLARHEAAAAE
-898 AARLDNPG
+898 AARLENPG

-932 EDAEMRGSKRGAH
+932 EDAELRGSKRGAH

-952 GGTFERYQH
+952 GGSFDRYQH
-961 FAKVV
+961 FAKLV

-974 RDLLEM
+974 RDLLEASA
-980 EPAGPPVPLD
+980 AGPPVPLA

-1019 LAIALNRV
+1019 LAVALNRV
-1027 GGRSNSGEGGEDPA
+1027 GGRSNSGEGGEDTV

-1092 VSRYIAKLRHTQPGV
+1092 VSPYIAKLRHTQPGV

-1127 VFDLKQANA
+1127 VFDLKQANPG
-1136 SADVTVKLVAEA
+1136 ADVTVKLVAEA

-1160 LADVVTISGTDGGT
+1160 LADVVTISGADGGT

-1180 SIKHGGAPWELGLAE
+1180 SIKHAGAPWELGLAE
-1195 TQQALVA
+1195 TQQALRV
-1202 NDLRSRCRVR
+1202 NGLRSRVRVR

-1229 GADEFGFGTAAL
+1229 GADEYGFGTAAL

-1260 IATQRPD
+1260 IATQRED

-1274 TPEMVVHYLEYVAQ
+1274 TPEMVVRYLEFVA
-1288 EVRELLAGLG
+1288 EELRLLLASLG
-1298 LRSLDEA
+1298 LRTLDEA
-1305 VGRVDLLAQ
+1305 IGRVDLLRQ
-1314 RTTGDPRAD
+1314 RPAGDPRAD
-1323 RLDLTPLLAAGEPGA
+1323 KLDLAPLLDPGEGVDDLA
-1338 PRAFVAPAPIQR
+1338 PRRFVAPDPSHAI
-1350 PRSALGDRVFEEA
+1350 RSTLGDRVTA
-1363 MPGLIRGDLVHLSYP
+1363 DAIGGLQAGDLVHLRYP
-1378 IANTDRSVG
+1378 IGNTDRAVG
-1387 ARLGVAV
+1387 ARLGVAIA
-1394 GAAFGSRPPAGRAR
+1394 GRYGSRSPAGRAR
-1408 IEFEGT
+1408 IEFAGT

-1424 PGIDLRLTGAVNDYA
+1424 AGVELRLEGAANDYV

-1445 GRMVVRGPA
+1445 GRLVIRPPHG
-1454 DDAGDPVLI
+1454 DAGDPVLL
-1463 GNTALYGAT
+1463 GNTVLYGAT
-1472 RGELFCAGRAGERFA
+1472 GGELFCAGRAGERFA

-1495 VVEGVGDHGGEYM
+1495 VVEGTGDHCCEYM
-1508 TGGSVI
+1508 TGGTVV
-1514 VLGPVGRNLGAGM
+1514 VLGQVGRNLGAGM
-1527 TGGELFLYDPDGSA
+1527 TGGEVFLYDHGERVPD
-1541 LERLNDEL
+1541 RLNGEL
-1549 VLPHRPDEIEL
+1549 VLARRPDDLEL
-1560 VFLRE
+1560 TRLRE
-1565 LVSAHAELTGSAV
+1565 LIVGHAELTGST
-1578 AAALLEDWEQAA
+1578 AAAAVLADWRRAA
-1590 TAFWRVAPRAE
+1590 GSFWRVAPHDE

>member
-1 MVLGLAAE
+1 MSCQAAIRRC
-9 PLHRWLGHVTHRPR
+9 RWSSASPRPSTGGWVTLRTPQDYR
-23 LSERGGLE
+23 SGARLE
-31 MLTSRIQARNLTESN
+31 MLTGRIRDRNLDREQRRSPRGCRFRVSGTTPSRTAQPSAS
-46 GARLAGAVSCVR
+46 ARKT
-58 DNVVSSRPD
+58 
-67 LRCPPAIPAIGG
+67 AIGG

-84 RSAYKSPPPARRA
+84 RSACTCPSPARRA
-97 RLYDARLHERD
+97 PLYDARLHERD

-318 WERAQPFRFLCHNGE
+318 WERAQPFRFLCHTGE

-402 LVPAAVEHDPRA
+402 LVPAAVEHDPDA
-414 SRELR
+414 SDELR

-442 GRLVGATLDRNG
+442 GRVVGATLDRNG

-496 CVDPNARRASATH
+496 CVEP
-509 SSMGDRP
+509 
-516 DEGDMRAAHARPAFA
+516 
-531 GAGLQTDEDIKRAL
+531 GAGLRTDEDIKRAL

-875 FEAVGFDEL
+875 FEAVGLGAEVIDTCFTGTASPLGGIGFDEL
-884 GADVLARHAAAGAE
+884 GEDVLARHRAAAGE
-898 AARLDNPG
+898 AARLENPG

-915 YHATNPEVMQAL
+915 YHATNPEVMQSL

-932 EDAEMRGSKRGAH
+932 GEDAELKGSKRGAH

-952 GGTFERYQH
+952 GGGFERYEH
-961 FAKVV
+961 FAKLV

-974 RDLLEM
+974 RDLLAVEA
-980 EPAGPPVPLD
+980 AGPPVPLD
-990 EVEPAEGILR
+990 EVEPAAGILR

-1005 AMSLGSLSPEAHES
+1005 AMSLGSLSPEAHET

-1027 GGRSNSGEGGEDPA
+1027 GGRSNSGEGGEDPV
-1041 RLGTERGSA
+1041 RFGTERSSA

-1066 ASAVEL
+1066 ASATEL

-1092 VSRYIAKLRHTQPGV
+1092 VSSYIAKLRHTQPGV

-1127 VFDLKQANA
+1127 VFDLKQANPG
-1136 SADVTVKLVAEA
+1136 ADVTVKLVAEA

-1160 LADVVTISGTDGGT
+1160 LADVVTI
-1174 GASPLS
+1174 
-1180 SIKHGGAPWELGLAE
+1180 
-1195 TQQALVA
+1195 
-1202 NDLRSRCRVR
+1202 
-1212 VDGGLKTG
+1212 
-1220 RDVLLAALL
+1220 
-1229 GADEFGFGTAAL
+1229 
-1241 LAEGCL
+1241 
-1247 MVRTCHQDNCPVG
+1247 
-1260 IATQRPD
+1260 
-1267 LRAKFSG
+1267 
-1274 TPEMVVHYLEYVAQ
+1274 
-1288 EVRELLAGLG
+1288 
-1298 LRSLDEA
+1298 
-1305 VGRVDLLAQ
+1305 
-1314 RTTGDPRAD
+1314 
-1323 RLDLTPLLAAGEPGA
+1323 
-1338 PRAFVAPAPIQR
+1338 
-1350 PRSALGDRVFEEA
+1350 
-1363 MPGLIRGDLVHLSYP
+1363 
-1378 IANTDRSVG
+1378 
-1387 ARLGVAV
+1387 
-1394 GAAFGSRPPAGRAR
+1394 
-1408 IEFEGT
+1408 
-1414 AGQSFGAFLA
+1414 
-1424 PGIDLRLTGAVNDYA
+1424 
-1439 GKGMGG
+1439 
-1445 GRMVVRGPA
+1445 
-1454 DDAGDPVLI
+1454 
-1463 GNTALYGAT
+1463 
-1472 RGELFCAGRAGERFA
+1472 
-1487 VRNSGATA
+1487 
-1495 VVEGVGDHGGEYM
+1495 
-1508 TGGSVI
+1508 
-1514 VLGPVGRNLGAGM
+1514 
-1527 TGGELFLYDPDGSA
+1527 
-1541 LERLNDEL
+1541 
-1549 VLPHRPDEIEL
+1549 
-1560 VFLRE
+1560 
-1565 LVSAHAELTGSAV
+1565 
-1578 AAALLEDWEQAA
+1578 
-1590 TAFWRVAPRAE
+1590 
-1601 VAAIE
+1601 
-1606 RAHEGTA
+1606 

>member
-402 LVPAAVEHDPRA
+402 LVPAAVEHDPDA
-414 SRELR
+414 SDELR

-442 GRLVGATLDRNG
+442 GRVVGATLDRNG

-558 LREASSGEPM
+558 LREASSGKPM

-588 ISTVLRPMATG
+588 ISTVLRPMSTG

-612 PAPLA
+612 PAPL
-617 ATLRPVSHF
+617 V
-626 LRQRFAQVTNPPID
+626 
-640 HLRERHVLSRRTLL
+640 
-654 GPRAALLAE
+654 AE
-663 LPGAASLVE
+663 LAGAASLVE

-875 FEAVGFDEL
+875 FEAVG
-884 GADVLARHAAAGAE
+884 LARHAAAGAE

-974 RDLLEM
+974 R
-980 EPAGPPVPLD
+980 
-990 EVEPAEGILR
+990 
-1000 RFSTA
+1000 
-1005 AMSLGSLSPEAHES
+1005 
-1019 LAIALNRV
+1019 
-1027 GGRSNSGEGGEDPA
+1027 
-1041 RLGTERGSA
+1041 
-1050 IKQVA
+1050 
-1055 SGRFGVTPEYL
+1055 
-1066 ASAVEL
+1066 
-1072 QIKIA
+1072 
-1077 QGSKPGEGG
+1077 
-1086 QLPGHK
+1086 
-1092 VSRYIAKLRHTQPGV
+1092 
-1107 ALISPP
+1107 
-1113 PHHDIYSIEDLAQL
+1113 
-1127 VFDLKQANA
+1127 
-1136 SADVTVKLVAEA
+1136 
-1148 GVGTVAAGVVKS
+1148 
-1160 LADVVTISGTDGGT
+1160 
-1174 GASPLS
+1174 
-1180 SIKHGGAPWELGLAE
+1180 
-1195 TQQALVA
+1195 
-1202 NDLRSRCRVR
+1202 
-1212 VDGGLKTG
+1212 
-1220 RDVLLAALL
+1220 
-1229 GADEFGFGTAAL
+1229 
-1241 LAEGCL
+1241 
-1247 MVRTCHQDNCPVG
+1247 
-1260 IATQRPD
+1260 
-1267 LRAKFSG
+1267 
-1274 TPEMVVHYLEYVAQ
+1274 
-1288 EVRELLAGLG
+1288 
-1298 LRSLDEA
+1298 
-1305 VGRVDLLAQ
+1305 
-1314 RTTGDPRAD
+1314 
-1323 RLDLTPLLAAGEPGA
+1323 
-1338 PRAFVAPAPIQR
+1338 
-1350 PRSALGDRVFEEA
+1350 
-1363 MPGLIRGDLVHLSYP
+1363 
-1378 IANTDRSVG
+1378 
-1387 ARLGVAV
+1387 
-1394 GAAFGSRPPAGRAR
+1394 
-1408 IEFEGT
+1408 
-1414 AGQSFGAFLA
+1414 
-1424 PGIDLRLTGAVNDYA
+1424 
-1439 GKGMGG
+1439 
-1445 GRMVVRGPA
+1445 
-1454 DDAGDPVLI
+1454 
-1463 GNTALYGAT
+1463 
-1472 RGELFCAGRAGERFA
+1472 
-1487 VRNSGATA
+1487 
-1495 VVEGVGDHGGEYM
+1495 
-1508 TGGSVI
+1508 
-1514 VLGPVGRNLGAGM
+1514 
-1527 TGGELFLYDPDGSA
+1527 
-1541 LERLNDEL
+1541 
-1549 VLPHRPDEIEL
+1549 
-1560 VFLRE
+1560 
-1565 LVSAHAELTGSAV
+1565 
-1578 AAALLEDWEQAA
+1578 
-1590 TAFWRVAPRAE
+1590 
-1601 VAAIE
+1601 
-1606 RAHEGTA
+1606 

>member
-1 MVLGLAAE
+1 
-9 PLHRWLGHVTHRPR
+9 
-23 LSERGGLE
+23 
-31 MLTSRIQARNLTESN
+31 
-46 GARLAGAVSCVR
+46 
-58 DNVVSSRPD
+58 
-67 LRCPPAIPAIGG
+67 
-79 GGMGD
+79 MGD
-84 RSAYKSPPPARRA
+84 RSACTCPSPARRA
-97 RLYDARLHERD
+97 PLYDARLHERD

-122 SRAMVERALCGLER
+122 SRTMVEHALCGLER

-161 EFYAA
+161 EFYAT
-166 PGGGNGRL
+166 PSGVEGRL
-174 GLAMA
+174 GLAMV

-184 RDQAKA
+184 RDLAKA
-190 AMVAIERALAAEGLE
+190 AMVAVEQALAAEGLD

-218 LGDQA
+218 LGDEA

-238 GVDDEEAE
+238 GVDAEEAE

-253 RRAVTDAHTAGAPLY
+253 RHAVADAHAAGASLY

-297 ERLRAPFT
+297 ERLRAPFAI
-305 VFHQRYST
+305 FHQRYST

-333 INTLEG
+333 INTLDG
-339 NRAWMRAREGSLGAA
+339 NRAWMRAREGSLGAGE
-354 ALAGPDGADP
+354 LAGLDGTDP

-371 LDPGGSDSAMLDNAV
+371 LDPDGSDSAMLDNAV

-402 LVPAAVEHDPRA
+402 LVPAAVEHDPDA
-414 SRELR
+414 SDELR

-475 AIDLA
+475 VVDLA
-480 GHGAVR
+480 GHGTVR

-496 CVDPNARRASATH
+496 CVDPNA
-509 SSMGDRP
+509 
-516 DEGDMRAAHARPAFA
+516 
-531 GAGLQTDEDIKRAL
+531 GLQTDADIKQAL
-545 ASSRPWSRWLATH
+545 AGRRPWSDWLATH
-558 LREASSGEPM
+558 LRAARSGEPM

-617 ATLRPVSHF
+617 ATQRPVSHF

-640 HLRERHVLSRRTLL
+640 HLRERHVLSKRTLL
-654 GPRAALLAE
+654 GPRAPLLAE
-663 LPGAASLVE
+663 LPEAARLLE

-683 ERLLDATGLPR
+683 EQLLEAAVEPGSAAVEPAAALPFAARVLDAT
-694 DEAGQAGPVSG
+694 
-705 HAAGGEPGAVLAF
+705 
-718 TARALDASWP
+718 WP
-728 VDDGPAGLR
+728 VEEGPAGLR

-742 LGDEAEAAVR
+742 LGDEAEGAVR
-752 DGAGLLVV
+752 EGAGLLVI
-760 RDQAG
+760 RDQAPAG
-765 GDGSGRAPVPA
+765 GSARAPVPA

-784 HRLVRAGLATRAS
+784 HRLVRTGLATAAS

-809 HAAALLGYGAGA
+809 HAAALLGYGTGA

-834 TKDGDTAA
+834 ARDGDAAA
-842 AQARY
+842 AQASY

-875 FEAVGFDEL
+875 FEAVGLDAEVVGVCFAGTASPLGGIGFDEL
-884 GADVLARHAAAGAE
+884 GSDVLTRLRAAASE
-898 AARLDNPG
+898 AARLENPG

-932 EDAEMRGSKRGAH
+932 EDADMRGSKRGAH

-961 FAKVV
+961 FAKLV

-974 RDLLEM
+974 RDLLEVS
-980 EPAGPPVPLD
+980 PAGPPVPLE

-1019 LAIALNRV
+1019 LAMALNRV

-1092 VSRYIAKLRHTQPGV
+1092 VSPYIAKLRHTQPGV

-1127 VFDLKQANA
+1127 VFDLKQANPG
-1136 SADVTVKLVAEA
+1136 ADVTVKLVAEA

-1160 LADVVTISGTDGGT
+1160 LADVVTISGADGGT

-1180 SIKHGGAPWELGLAE
+1180 SIKHAGSPWELGLAE
-1195 TQQALVA
+1195 TQQALRV
-1202 NDLRSRCRVR
+1202 NGLRSRVRVR

-1229 GADEFGFGTAAL
+1229 GADEYGFGTAAL

-1260 IATQRPD
+1260 IATQRED
-1267 LRAKFSG
+1267 LRAKFTG
-1274 TPEMVVHYLEYVAQ
+1274 TPEMVVHYLEFVA
-1288 EVRELLAGLG
+1288 EELRLLLASLG

-1305 VGRVDLLAQ
+1305 IGRVELLRQ
-1314 RTTGDPRAD
+1314 RPACDPRAD
-1323 RLDLTPLLAAGEPGA
+1323 KLDLAPLLDPGEGAGEHA
-1338 PRAFVAPAPIQR
+1338 PRRFVAPDPSHAI
-1350 PRSALGDRVFEEA
+1350 RSALGDQVTGDAIGGLEA
-1363 MPGLIRGDLVHLSYP
+1363 GDLVYLRYP

-1387 ARLGVAV
+1387 ARLGVAI
-1394 GAAFGSRPPAGRAR
+1394 AARYGSRPPAGRAR
-1408 IEFEGT
+1408 IEFAGT

-1424 PGIDLRLTGAVNDYA
+1424 AGVELRLEGAANDYV

-1445 GRMVVRGPA
+1445 GRLVIRPPA
-1454 DDAGDPVLI
+1454 GDAGDPVLL
-1463 GNTALYGAT
+1463 GNTVLYGAT
-1472 RGELFCAGRAGERFA
+1472 GGELFCAGRAGERFA

-1495 VVEGVGDHGGEYM
+1495 VVEGTGDHCCEYM
-1508 TGGSVI
+1508 TGGTVV

-1527 TGGELFLYDPDGSA
+1527 TGGEVFLYDRGERVP
-1541 LERLNDEL
+1541 ERLNGEL
-1549 VLPHRPDEIEL
+1549 VLARRPDDLEL
-1560 VFLRE
+1560 VRLRE
-1565 LVSAHAELTGSAV
+1565 LIVTHAELTGSAAA
-1578 AAALLEDWEQAA
+1578 AAALAGWDRAA
-1590 TAFWRVAPRAE
+1590 GSFWRVAPRDE

>member
-1 MVLGLAAE
+1 MSDRSFGS
-9 PLHRWLGHVTHRPR
+9 HRPYP
-23 LSERGGLE
+23 SG
-31 MLTSRIQARNLTESN
+31 
-46 GARLAGAVSCVR
+46 
-58 DNVVSSRPD
+58 
-67 LRCPPAIPAIGG
+67 
-79 GGMGD
+79 
-84 RSAYKSPPPARRA
+84 PARRA
-97 RLYDARLHERD
+97 SLYDARRDERD
-108 ACGIGFVADLHGRP
+108 ACGIGFVADLGGRRT
-122 SRAMVERALCGLER
+122 RAMVEHALRGLEHM
-136 LRHRG
+136 RHRG

-161 EFYAA
+161 DFYEDQGRAA
-166 PGGGNGRL
+166 ERGTAGTPGRL
-174 GLAMA
+174 GIAMA
-179 FLPAD
+179 FLPVD
-184 RDQAKA
+184 GVQAKTARA
-190 AMVAIERALAAEGLE
+190 AVERALAAEELE

-223 RASMPA
+223 RASMPT
-229 IEQAVFRAP
+229 IEQALFRVP
-238 GVDDEEAE
+238 GDGGAGADAE

-253 RRAVTDAHTAGAPLY
+253 RRAVADARAAGAAMY

-297 ERLRAPFT
+297 DRLRAPFAI
-305 VFHQRYST
+305 FHQRYST

-333 INTLEG
+333 INTLDG
-339 NRAWMRAREGSLGAA
+339 NRAWMRAREGRLGAA
-354 ALAGPDGADP
+354 ALAGPDGTDP

-371 LDPGGSDSAMLDNAV
+371 LDPEGSDSAMLDNAV

-402 LVPAAVEHDPRA
+402 LVPAAVEHDPEA
-414 SRELR
+414 SDELR

-442 GRLVGATLDRNG
+442 GRVVGATLDRNG

-466 LVVCASEVG
+466 LVVCASEAG
-475 AIDLA
+475 AIDSE
-480 GHGAVR
+480 GHGTVE
-486 RGRLGPGQML
+486 RGRLGPGQMF
-496 CVDPNARRASATH
+496 CVDP
-509 SSMGDRP
+509 D
-516 DEGDMRAAHARPAFA
+516 
-531 GAGLQTDEDIKRAL
+531 AGLQTDTDIKQTL
-545 ASSRPWSRWLATH
+545 AASRPWSAWLDRH
-558 LREASSGEPM
+558 LRRAGRGEALPET
-568 PAPEEDLTAAQVAF
+568 PAAELTSDQVAF

-612 PAPLA
+612 PAVLA

-640 HLRERHVLSRRTLL
+640 HLRERHVLSKLTLL
-654 GPRAALLAE
+654 GPRAPLLSE
-663 LPGAASLVE
+663 VPEAACLVE
-672 LETFLLTPDGV
+672 LDSFLLTPDGV
-683 ERLLDATGLPR
+683 ERLLATFGETP
-694 DEAGQAGPVSG
+694 E
-705 HAAGGEPGAVLAF
+705 GGCPPEPLGARV
-718 TARALDASWP
+718 LDASWP
-728 VDDGPAGLR
+728 VDDGAQGLR

-742 LGDEAEAAVR
+742 LGAEAEEAVR
-752 DGAGLLVV
+752 TGAGLLVIS
-760 RDQAG
+760 DLDG
-765 GDGSGRAPVPA
+765 GPGSGRAPVPA
-776 LLAIGAVQ
+776 LLAVGAVQ
-784 HRLVRAGLATRAS
+784 HRLVRAGLATATS
-797 LVADTCEPVDAH
+797 LVVDTREPVDAH
-809 HAAALLGYGAGA
+809 HAAALLGYGADA

-828 ATAAGL
+828 ATVAGL
-834 TKDGDTAA
+834 GKDGDPAA
-842 AQARY
+842 AQGRY
-847 LHAVEEGVFKVMS
+847 LEAVEEGVFKVMS

-875 FEAVGFDEL
+875 FEVLGLDAEVVDTCFAGTSSPLGGIGFEEL
-884 GADVLARHAAAGAE
+884 GQDVLDRQAAAGESAKLE
-898 AARLDNPG
+898 NPG

-915 YHATNPEVMQAL
+915 YHATNPQVMQSL

-932 EDAEMRGSKRGAH
+932 GDDAELKGSRRGAH

-952 GGTFERYQH
+952 GGGFDRYEH
-961 FAKVV
+961 FAKLV

-974 RDLLEM
+974 RDLLAV
-980 EPAGPPVPLD
+980 EPAGAPVPLD
-990 EVEPAEGILR
+990 EVEPAEEILR

-1019 LAIALNRV
+1019 LAAALNRV

-1041 RLGTERGSA
+1041 RLGTERSSA

-1055 SGRFGVTPEYL
+1055 SGRFGVTPEYI

-1092 VSRYIAKLRHTQPGV
+1092 VSGYIAKLRHTQPGV

-1127 VFDLKQANA
+1127 VFDLKQANPTA
-1136 SADVTVKLVAEA
+1136 EVTVKLVAEA

-1160 LADVVTISGTDGGT
+1160 LADVVTISGADGGT

-1180 SIKHGGAPWELGLAE
+1180 SIKHAGAPWELGLAE
-1195 TQQALVA
+1195 TQQALRA
-1202 NDLRSRCRVR
+1202 NGLRSRVRVR

-1229 GADEFGFGTAAL
+1229 GADEYGFGTAAL

-1260 IATQRPD
+1260 IATQRED

-1274 TPEMVVHYLEYVAQ
+1274 TPEMVVAYLEFVA
-1288 EVRELLAGLG
+1288 EETRRLLASLG
-1298 LRSLDEA
+1298 LRGVDEA
-1305 VGRVDLLAQ
+1305 IGRVDLVRQ
-1314 RTTGDPRAD
+1314 RTAGDPRAD
-1323 RLDLTPLLAAGEPGA
+1323 KLDLAPLLDLGEGVDA
-1338 PRAFVAPAPIQR
+1338 ESPRRFVAPDPSHAV
-1350 PRSALGDRVFEEA
+1350 RSELGDRVAAEA
-1363 MPGLIRGDLVHLSYP
+1363 IGGLESGDLVNLSYP
-1378 IANTDRSVG
+1378 IANTDRAVG
-1387 ARLGVAV
+1387 ARLGVAI
-1394 GAAFGSRPPAGRAR
+1394 AKRYGSRSPAGRAR
-1408 IEFEGT
+1408 IEFEGA

-1424 PGIDLRLTGAVNDYA
+1424 AGVELRLRGAANDYV

-1445 GRMVVRGPA
+1445 GRLVIRPPA
-1454 DDAGDPVLI
+1454 GDAGEPVLV
-1463 GNTALYGAT
+1463 GNTVLYGAT
-1472 RGELFCAGRAGERFA
+1472 GGELFCAGRAGERFA

-1495 VVEGVGDHGGEYM
+1495 VIEGTGDHCCEYM
-1508 TGGSVI
+1508 TGGSVV
-1514 VLGPVGRNLGAGM
+1514 VLGLVGRNLGAGM
-1527 TGGELFLYDPDGSA
+1527 TGGEVFVYDRGDGLA
-1541 LERLNDEL
+1541 DRLNSEL
-1549 VLPHRPDEIEL
+1549 VLARRPDDLAL
-1560 VFLRE
+1560 VRLRE
-1565 LVSAHAELTGSAV
+1565 LIVAHAELTGSAV
-1578 AAALLEDWEQAA
+1578 AAEVLAEWDRAA
-1590 TAFWRVAPRAE
+1590 GRFWRVAPRDE